1 MPFDLLHLK
10 QQRQNVLIISA
21 GLRPQYKEGRKIMSN
36 EEMKLVVE
44 LLSKISED
52 DKEKFITYLT
62 ALRDSEDS
70 ESPLLSCCR
79 SKTSEVQ

>member
-1 MPFDLLHLK
+1 
-10 QQRQNVLIISA
+10 
-21 GLRPQYKEGRKIMSN
+21 MSK

-52 DKEKFITYLT
+52 DKEKFIAYLT

-70 ESPLLSCCR
+70 ESLQLSCCHLE
-79 SKTSEVQ
+79 TSEAQ